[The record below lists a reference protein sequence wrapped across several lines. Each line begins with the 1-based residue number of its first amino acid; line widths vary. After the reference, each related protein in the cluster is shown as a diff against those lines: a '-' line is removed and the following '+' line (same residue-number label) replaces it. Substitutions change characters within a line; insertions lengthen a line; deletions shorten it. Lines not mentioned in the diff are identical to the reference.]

1 MLDNSSSNDNIPKPS
16 QPPIWPRWTK
26 EEMDKVLSEKPVP
39 DGPFW
44 IWDYGIEF
52 QDKLNTARLYPLKLL
67 QHLLTREVL
76 SQEVRAI
83 EGVNDPDKVVE
94 QVLGSEALAG
104 DTYIKIFAILKM
116 IHKLSK
122 LQCFIEAGVSDQ
134 KLVLSCDES
143 QNYALSYGGSKTPV
157 PSDLL
162 EPFERKSF
170 SMEQFNMHLPFFS
183 NQTAVQDL
191 SWTKVPSED
200 RFFALKQ
207 LNTDDP
213 ASFKREVEMLRRFN
227 STKHRHLVSLLAAFT
242 HNENNYLIFP
252 WATHDLKMYWEE
264 IQPTPNSEDI
274 DLIRWV
280 CDQALMLV
288 QAISAI
294 HVPDE
299 DENVP
304 ENERLYGR
312 HGDMK
317 PENILWYKSRGF
329 GKLVI
334 ADMGLSKTHRHQSR
348 TYNPHNRGTAA
359 PKYRPPELDYE
370 EGLMGR
376 TFDIW
381 TLGCVFFELL
391 HWLHG
396 GHKKLEEVEEAMLVP
411 SIRGSDSIDYYEWV
425 YVQDVN
431 YYTVRVKKA
440 VTQCI
445 SNLRRECSQ
454 FVCDFLDIIENR
466 MLVVERSARISAK
479 ELVKEMEILNKK
491 CNDEDTGSVYCV
503 EKERRQMRNPPK
515 PGLQRREFR
524 RHLLTAG
531 RNIIP
536 RVLSSDFR

>member
-1 MLDNSSSNDNIPKPS
+1 
-16 QPPIWPRWTK
+16 
-26 EEMDKVLSEKPVP
+26 
-39 DGPFW
+39 
-44 IWDYGIEF
+44 
-52 QDKLNTARLYPLKLL
+52 
-67 QHLLTREVL
+67 
-76 SQEVRAI
+76 
-83 EGVNDPDKVVE
+83 
-94 QVLGSEALAG
+94 
-104 DTYIKIFAILKM
+104 
-116 IHKLSK
+116 
-122 LQCFIEAGVSDQ
+122 
-134 KLVLSCDES
+134 
-143 QNYALSYGGSKTPV
+143 
-157 PSDLL
+157 
-162 EPFERKSF
+162 
-170 SMEQFNMHLPFFS
+170 
-183 NQTAVQDL
+183 
-191 SWTKVPSED
+191 
-200 RFFALKQ
+200 
-207 LNTDDP
+207 
-213 ASFKREVEMLRRFN
+213 MLRRFN

-440 VTQCI
+440 VTQVRLLI
-445 SNLRRECSQ
+445 TDL
-454 FVCDFLDIIENR
+454 LD
-466 MLVVERSARISAK
+466 
-479 ELVKEMEILNKK
+479 
-491 CNDEDTGSVYCV
+491 
-503 EKERRQMRNPPK
+503 
-515 PGLQRREFR
+515 
-524 RHLLTAG
+524 
-531 RNIIP
+531 
-536 RVLSSDFR
+536 LSY

>member
-191 SWTKVPSED
+191 SWTKVLPYYTIKQKKDDSEED
-200 RFFALKQ
+200 RFGAYG
-207 LNTDDP
+207 
-213 ASFKREVEMLRRFN
+213 S
-227 STKHRHLVSLLAAFT
+227 VSKIVIHPLC
-242 HNENNYLIFP
+242 
-252 WATHDLKMYWEE
+252 HDF
-264 IQPTPNSEDI
+264 D
-274 DLIRWV
+274 R
-280 CDQALMLV
+280 
-288 QAISAI
+288 
-294 HVPDE
+294 
-299 DENVP
+299 
-304 ENERLYGR
+304 
-312 HGDMK
+312 
-317 PENILWYKSRGF
+317 
-329 GKLVI
+329 
-334 ADMGLSKTHRHQSR
+334 
-348 TYNPHNRGTAA
+348 
-359 PKYRPPELDYE
+359 ELDILE
-370 EGLMGR
+370 ASQMGPQ
-376 TFDIW
+376 
-381 TLGCVFFELL
+381 LP
-391 HWLHG
+391 
-396 GHKKLEEVEEAMLVP
+396 MSP
-411 SIRGSDSIDYYEWV
+411 
-425 YVQDVN
+425 
-431 YYTVRVKKA
+431 
-440 VTQCI
+440 
-445 SNLRRECSQ
+445 
-454 FVCDFLDIIENR
+454 
-466 MLVVERSARISAK
+466 
-479 ELVKEMEILNKK
+479 EILTE
-491 CNDEDTGSVYCV
+491 CAAYRCQVRID
-503 EKERRQMRNPPK
+503 
-515 PGLQRREFR
+515 
-524 RHLLTAG
+524 
-531 RNIIP
+531 
-536 RVLSSDFR
+536 SSH